1 MSANQRSELRGLVQS
16 AAMKRIGVA
25 ALGALVSVLAL
36 AGPAAAQDGD
46 AKYRLV
52 HGCYALE
59 AGGKLVVKDP
69 AGGYTVS
76 ATDGGAAEAFRMQAT
91 TLGQY
96 LLYGRARDFL
106 GTDGG
111 SVAAEAQ
118 PSPTAD
124 WKVDTADGDRF
135 TLRLA
140 STGRALAVAG
150 GRLVL
155 GDTPTPLALRPS
167 QGCPEYPE
175 VEINASGEPLRGR
188 TGYGEVRGLVDAH
201 MHMMAF
207 EFLGGRAHCGRP
219 WSPYGAPDAL
229 TDCPDHFSGVAPLET
244 ALKGK
249 ERHDPVGWPTFK
261 DWPDDRSLTHESAYY
276 RWLER
281 AWRGGLRVFVNL
293 FVDNAELCK
302 LYPFKADRPNVC
314 NEMAT
319 VRLEHRRIHELQ
331 DYIDAQS
338 GGPGKGWFRIV
349 TDPVQAREV
358 INDGKLAVVLGI
370 EVSTLFDCGLDNGRP
385 LCDREKIDRNLDE
398 AWRMGVRQMELVN
411 KFDNAFGG
419 VAGDEGSTGVVTN
432 TGNRSATGRYWDMQT
447 CTGPPGAEDKE
458 QATTTGHNTDAL
470 LANGL
475 ATYGPG
481 GVAPVYPAPPHCNQ
495 LGLSDLG
502 AYLVNRMASKGML
515 VDPDHLSVLARN
527 QLLSVLEARKYSGA
541 VSSHSWSTPDAF
553 PRIYRLGGFIAPYA
567 GDSEGFVK
575 KWKET
580 KQMRD
585 GRFYFGF
592 GYGADMNGFG
602 SQGGPRGADVPNK
615 VQYPFKSFDGGTT
628 FDRQRSGE
636 RVYDINVDGVDHYG
650 LYPDW
655 IEDMRKLAGDEIIE
669 DMARGA
675 EAYLQTWERAEGI
688 RHGWCEPARQRL
700 RARGGRRLQLHRT
713 PAQLLRAIGQP
724 TARPVRAYRWD
735 VCGGGEVVAAF
746 TARGR
751 SGLVGSTGRGWKIG
765 RIGPGARAS
774 RLRGTRRVGRT
785 GVRVKRGPRGTRYVY
800 GVRRGRVTWVA
811 VATRSVGSSATE
823 LRRHLRL
830 AGLR

>member
-1 MSANQRSELRGLVQS
+1 MGRNGRRI
-16 AAMKRIGVA
+16 AAA
-25 ALGALVSVLAL
+25 ALCVLGALPAT
-36 AGPAAAQDGD
+36 AGSAAAQD
-46 AKYRLV
+46 AAARYRLAN
-52 HGCYALE
+52 GCYAIE
-59 AGGKLVVKDP
+59 AGGRLVAKDG
-69 AGGYTVS
+69 AGGYTAS
-76 ATDGGAAEAFRMQAT
+76 ASDGGSAEAFRMQAT

-106 GTDGG
+106 STDNGRVV
-111 SVAAEAQ
+111 SEAQ
-118 PSPTAD
+118 PSPSSD

-140 STGRALAVAG
+140 STGKGLAVADG
-150 GRLVL
+150 KLVIA
-155 GDTPTPLALRPS
+155 DTPTPLAFTRS
-167 QGCPEYPE
+167 EGCQTFPEPE
-175 VEINASGEPLRGR
+175 LNATGEPFQGP
-188 TGYGEVRGLVDAH
+188 TDYGEVRGMVDAH

-219 WSPYGAPDAL
+219 WSPFGAPDAL
-229 TDCPDHFSGVAPLET
+229 VDCPDHFSGVAPLET

-261 DWPDDRSLTHESAYY
+261 DWPDPRSLTHESSYY
-276 RWLER
+276 RWVER

-293 FVDNAELCK
+293 FVDNAALCK

-331 DYIDAQS
+331 DYIDAQH

-349 TDPVQAREV
+349 TDPIEAREV

-370 EVSTLFDCGLDNGRP
+370 EISQLFDCGLDNGRP
-385 LCDREKIDRNLDE
+385 LCDREQIDRNLDE
-398 AWRMGVRQMELVN
+398 VYKLGVRDMELVN
-411 KFDNAFGG
+411 KFDNALGG

-432 TGNRSATGRYWDMQT
+432 SGNRTETGRYWDMQT

-458 QATTTGHNTDAL
+458 QSTTTGHNTDAL

-475 ATYGPG
+475 ATYAPAGT
-481 GVAPVYPAPPHCNQ
+481 APVYPAPPHCNT

-502 AYLVNRMASKGML
+502 AHLVNRMADKGML
-515 VDPDHLSVLARN
+515 IDPDHLSVLARN
-527 QLLSVLEARKYSGA
+527 QLLSVLEARRYSGV
-541 VSSHSWSTPDAF
+541 VSSHSWSTPDSY
-553 PRIYRLGGFIAPYA
+553 PRIYKLGGFIAPYA
-567 GDSEGFVK
+567 GSSEGFVK

-580 KQMRD
+580 KPMRD

-602 SQGGPRGADVPNK
+602 SQGLPRGADAPNK
-615 VQYPFKSFDGGTT
+615 VEYPFKSFDGGTT

-636 RVYDINVDGVDHYG
+636 RVFDINTDGVAHYG

-655 IEDMRKLAGDEIIE
+655 VEDLRKLGGQEIVD

-688 RHGWCEPARQRL
+688 RHGWCEPARQRV
-700 RARGGRRLQLHRT
+700 RPRGARRVALHRT

-724 TARPVRAYRWD
+724 VSRPLRAYRWR
-735 VCGGGEVVAAF
+735 VCGGGETVAAF
-746 TARGR
+746 TSRGR
-751 SGLVGSTGRGWKIG
+751 SGLVGSTARGWKIG
-765 RIGPGARAS
+765 GLGPGARAS
-774 RLRGTRRVGRT
+774 RLRGARRFGRT
-785 GVRVKRGPRGTRYVY
+785 GVRVRRAGRGGRYVY
-800 GVRRGRVTWVA
+800 GVRKGRISWVA
-811 VATRSVGSSATE
+811 VASRSVGTDAKQ